1 MARETELKFLVDP
14 DFELPSLEST
24 GAGIFSVV
32 ELPSQALS
40 AIYYDTDDL
49 RLARSGLTLRHRSGE
64 DGVQPWT
71 LKLPVRGTDISRDE
85 ITYDAGPGDPPAG
98 ATDLLTAFVRGR
110 SLRPVTQIKTKRLRW
125 SLIGP
130 AGQDLGELVDDRV
143 SVLSGASIT
152 QRFREIEVESRGFDD
167 EGLKKVAAGMRRAGA
182 SAPDQMPKALRALGE
197 RALAPPDWFVLPPSP
212 DDPVS
217 TAVKASIGAA
227 AKRIISHDPAA
238 RIGDPEGVHQM
249 RVAVRRLR
257 SDLRMFAGILD
268 PVWSQEL
275 SAELRWL
282 GDLLGPAR
290 DADVL
295 IERLRSDSEGL
306 RDAIAP
312 LFEEMERWR
321 SAAAITLKAGIGDS
335 RYVALLD
342 RLLHDLAEPGVL
354 AEAAEACRSVMP
366 RLVAE
371 TWRPFAHKARRING
385 ESLDEELHA
394 VRILA
399 KRTRYAAEAAA
410 QCLGPQSAREAVR
423 FAKGAEEIQNI
434 LGDHQDAAIARRKLM
449 DMAAVHLENGP
460 LSFALGRLIERQSI
474 AGDRSRRLFDDAWRR
489 FDQKGKR
496 TWLNRR
502 GSR

>member
-49 RLARSGLTLRHRSGE
+49 RLARSGLTLRHRTGE
-64 DGVQPWT
+64 VGVQPWT
-71 LKLPVRGTDISRDE
+71 LKLPVNGIDIARDE
-85 ITYDAGPGDPPAG
+85 ITYDAGPGEPPPG
-98 ATDLLTAFVRGR
+98 AKELLTAFVRGR

-125 SLIGP
+125 SLVGP
-130 AGQDLGELVDDRV
+130 EGQDLGELVDDRV
-143 SVLSGASIT
+143 SVLNGASIT
-152 QRFREIEVESRGFDD
+152 QRFREIEVESHDFD
-167 EGLKKVAAGMRRAGA
+167 ETGLKKIANGMRKAGA
-182 SAPDQMPKALRALGE
+182 SAPDQLPKALRALGE

-217 TAVKASIGAA
+217 TAVKASIAAA

-238 RIGDPEGVHQM
+238 RTGDPEGVHQM

-257 SDLRMFAGILD
+257 SDLRMFAAILD

-275 SAELRWL
+275 TAELRWL
-282 GDLLGPAR
+282 GDVLGPAR

-295 IERLRSDSEGL
+295 IDRLRSDSADLG
-306 RDAIAP
+306 DAIGP
-312 LFEEMERWR
+312 IFEEMERWR

-342 RLLHDLAEPGVL
+342 RLLRDLAEPNVL
-354 AEAAEACRSVMP
+354 SEASDACRRVMP

-371 TWRPFAHKARRING
+371 TWRPFAHKARGVN
-385 ESLDEELHA
+385 SDSADEELHA

-410 QCLGPQSAREAVR
+410 QCLGPESAREAVR

-434 LGDHQDAAIARRKLM
+434 LGEHQDAAIARRKLM
-449 DMAAVHLENGP
+449 DMATVQLENGP
-460 LSFALGRLIERQSI
+460 LSFAIGRLVERQSV
-474 AGDRSRRLFDDAWRR
+474 AGERSRRLFDDSWRR
-489 FDQKGKR
+489 LDQKGKR